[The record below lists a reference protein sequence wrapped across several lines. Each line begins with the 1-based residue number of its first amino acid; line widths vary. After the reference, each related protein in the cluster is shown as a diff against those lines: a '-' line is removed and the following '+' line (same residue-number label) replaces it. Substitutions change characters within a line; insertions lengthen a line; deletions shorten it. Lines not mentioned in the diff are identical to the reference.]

1 MRLRHAV
8 LGMAA
13 ITALGAC
20 VPASGET
27 KPAPAAAPAADTP
40 AAAAPAAA
48 APTAPAGIAAFRGA
62 WIGATESQGGTRRA
76 AGLVIDASADG
87 GLYLQWRSAEGP
99 SAGAANDD
107 QLKMREN
114 TVLFPPGK
122 TKGVWS
128 TRLENGARAK
138 ARLEGATL
146 TVELT
151 AKVGGRTE
159 VQTYRRTLIAPDK
172 LSLRYTRAVAGKV
185 ESTIDAEFI
194 RMQ

>member
-13 ITALGAC
+13 IMALGAC
-20 VPASGET
+20 VSASGET
-27 KPAPAAAPAADTP
+27 KPPAAPAAAPAAV
-40 AAAAPAAA
+40 APAAA
-48 APTAPAGIAAFRGA
+48 TTTAPAGIAAFRGS
-62 WIGATESQGGTRRA
+62 WVGATDSQDGTRRA

-87 GLYLQWRSAEGP
+87 GLFLRWRSAEGP
-99 SAGAANDD
+99 SQGATNDD

-114 TVLFPPGK
+114 TALFPPGK
-122 TKGVWS
+122 TPGRWS
-128 TRLENGARAK
+128 TRLDTGARAK

-151 AKVGGRTE
+151 AKVGGKTE
-159 VQTYRRTLIAPDK
+159 VQTYRRTLTAPDK
-172 LSLRYTRAVAGKV
+172 LSLRYTRTVAGKV
-185 ESTIDAEFI
+185 ENTIDAEFI